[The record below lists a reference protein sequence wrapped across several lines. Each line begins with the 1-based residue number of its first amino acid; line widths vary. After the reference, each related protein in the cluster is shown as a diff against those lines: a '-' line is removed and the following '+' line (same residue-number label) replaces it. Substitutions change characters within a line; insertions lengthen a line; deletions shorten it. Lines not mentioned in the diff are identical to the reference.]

1 MDGDSVN
8 ARTRSPSIVD
18 YVLLTPRT
26 RAIRPWGR
34 PFWLP
39 RNDEAVEIARP
50 CIGVCGLDHHPR
62 HASHGGMRRWPA
74 IFLLATLCL
83 FLVHGTGSA
92 ASAARAAVFD
102 FEWIDTSLEGGMN
115 GLRQDEQ
122 ERLHMLGERLRR
134 ELAESGRFEIVDIAP
149 VADEARH
156 SNLQACGGCEASMA
170 RALGAKLAIT
180 ATVQKVSNLI
190 LNINIYTHDADTGR
204 LLFAASADMRGNTDE
219 SWFRTLDWIVRNR
232 LLADQGR

>member
-1 MDGDSVN
+1 MMRQLRSQGLASAFAGLITTRDTLHIGACVDGQ
-8 ARTRSPSIVD
+8 PSSCW
-18 YVLLTPRT
+18 
-26 RAIRPWGR
+26 RPSACSS
-34 PFWLP
+34 FT
-39 RNDEAVEIARP
+39 A
-50 CIGVCGLDHHPR
+50 
-62 HASHGGMRRWPA
+62 
-74 IFLLATLCL
+74 
-83 FLVHGTGSA
+83 TGSA

-134 ELAESGRFEIVDIAP
+134 ELAEFGRFEIVDIAP

-219 SWFRTLDWIVRNR
+219 SWFRTLDWIVRNST
-232 LLADQGR
+232 AC